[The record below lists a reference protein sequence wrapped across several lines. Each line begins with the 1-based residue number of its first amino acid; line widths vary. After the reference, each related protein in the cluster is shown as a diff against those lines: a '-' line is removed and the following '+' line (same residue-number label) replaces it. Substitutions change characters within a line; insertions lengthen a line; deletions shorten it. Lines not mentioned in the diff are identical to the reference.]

1 MLAMHTMW
9 VLNGLTDKALSTTMA
24 RGIKTLRAFYRSTH
38 LIILLNAYRTLSN
51 FSRHLGGLV
60 GLEGLGAYVVRTMIE
75 FVGTIIVNFVLN
87 IESFVKKY
95 LYYGGCKG

>member
-1 MLAMHTMW
+1 
-9 VLNGLTDKALSTTMA
+9 
-24 RGIKTLRAFYRSTH
+24 
-38 LIILLNAYRTLSN
+38 
-51 FSRHLGGLV
+51 LV

-87 IESFVKKY
+87 ITLFVKKY